1 MGNPLPPLP
10 GDEILIQTPDVFTEI
25 IAGRSPASFVY
36 RDELVTAFMDIRPIT
51 PGHVLVVPNE
61 PARFLHE
68 LTANSA
74 GHLFLVG
81 CRIAEALRRSTLRCE
96 GVNMLVADGVVAGQ
110 EIPHVHLHIFP
121 RFPGDGFDFS
131 FAEGY
136 GQLPPREALDDAAAR
151 IRQGLDSVTSPLS

>member
-1 MGNPLPPLP
+1 MGTPLPPLP
-10 GDEILIQTPDVFTEI
+10 GDETLMQTPDVFAEI
-25 IAGRSPASFVY
+25 IAGRAPASFVY

-68 LTANSA
+68 LTEGAA
-74 GHLFLVG
+74 AHLFKVG

-96 GVNMLVADGVVAGQ
+96 GINMLVADGVVAGQ

-121 RFPGDGFDFS
+121 RFSGDGFDFS

-136 GQLPPREALDDAAAR
+136 DQLPPREALDDAATR
-151 IRQGLDSVTSPLS
+151 IRQGLELVTSVLL